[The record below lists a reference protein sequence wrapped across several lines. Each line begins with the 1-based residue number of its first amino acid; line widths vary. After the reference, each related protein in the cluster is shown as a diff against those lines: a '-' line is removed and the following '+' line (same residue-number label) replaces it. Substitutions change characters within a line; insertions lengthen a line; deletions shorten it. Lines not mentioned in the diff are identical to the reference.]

1 MSEDIAAQTVAL
13 IAGHLETDA
22 GKISRETNL
31 DELGIDSMK
40 LTEIVMDLEDHFDI
54 EIDLNAAESWE
65 AYKKVGNII
74 DAIAA
79 LDAAKST

>member
-1 MSEDIAAQTVAL
+1 MAEDIAAQTIAL
-13 IAGHLETDA
+13 IAGQIETDPD
-22 GKISRETNL
+22 KISRETDL

-65 AYKKVGNII
+65 AYKNVGNII
-74 DAIAA
+74 DAIAE
-79 LDAAKST
+79 LHAAKSA